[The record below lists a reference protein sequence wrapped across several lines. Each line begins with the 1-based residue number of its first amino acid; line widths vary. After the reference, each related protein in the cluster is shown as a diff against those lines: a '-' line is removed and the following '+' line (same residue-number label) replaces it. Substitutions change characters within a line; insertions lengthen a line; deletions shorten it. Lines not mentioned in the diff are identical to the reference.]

1 MAGEEVICECRAMFA
16 APVPAHFKW
25 TRPPKAESTPTEP
38 SLGQAAVPKGE
49 LPRETPLDA
58 LRKKL
63 EPAARKL
70 KGSVFNIETVDGW
83 SWIGI
88 FALACLYALIPLYFV
103 RPAEFLMASSN
114 WGESMAPAWLI
125 WLGFVFDTASFVITA
140 VLISGLIQLGR
151 GKPHA
156 THKLRLACLLF
167 LTLYLVATVFGVML
181 RVEVLTGVSA
191 EPDYLAGVDGL
202 IEGFETLYAKLII
215 CLGIPAVIFTWSRR
229 LEGIEL
235 TDRSVV

>member
-1 MAGEEVICECRAMFA
+1 MNAGQC
-16 APVPAHFKW
+16 
-25 TRPPKAESTPTEP
+25 
-38 SLGQAAVPKGE
+38 
-49 LPRETPLDA
+49 LPRRFRHTSNGRDRPRLNQRQQNLRWGKRRYPRESCHEKHLWTHCERSWNPLRGNSRA
-58 LRKKL
+58 
-63 EPAARKL
+63 
-70 KGSVFNIETVDGW
+70 VFNIETVDGW